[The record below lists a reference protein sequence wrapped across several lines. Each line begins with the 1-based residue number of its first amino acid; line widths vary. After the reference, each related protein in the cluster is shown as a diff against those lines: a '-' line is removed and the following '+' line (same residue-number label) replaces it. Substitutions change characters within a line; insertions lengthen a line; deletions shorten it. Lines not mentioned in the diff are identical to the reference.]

1 VRTFIRQDSNTPAN
15 CSFRIHNEGIA
26 MMRQFVSDK
35 RVMTVQ
41 LKEVVTLLQSPY
53 PKVSEFAEAVHD
65 RLTALPA
72 GCCIFEFDPALE
84 EDKDQP
90 TPRWAGQG
98 LTGFVKSKLVF
109 PVWKAQVSLNML
121 LNKQERRSLAM
132 RLGVDCIDTPHV
144 VEGGAK
150 GTAAKMAAAEAA
162 GSADVSAGSA
172 DVSSGSADASAED
185 SPMVAADDDQ

>member
-1 VRTFIRQDSNTPAN
+1 
-15 CSFRIHNEGIA
+15 
-26 MMRQFVSDK
+26 MMRQFVSDV
-35 RVMTVQ
+35 RVMSVQ
-41 LKEVVTLLQSPY
+41 LKEVITLLQSPY
-53 PKVSEFAEAVHD
+53 PKVSEFSESIQD
-65 RLTALPA
+65 RLTALPT

-84 EDKDQP
+84 ENKNQP
-90 TPRWAGQG
+90 NPRWEGQG

-150 GTAAKMAAAEAA
+150 GTAAKKTVEA
-162 GSADVSAGSA
+162 
-172 DVSSGSADASAED
+172 SGSAADVSAED
-185 SPMVAADDDQ
+185 SPMIEDEAEEA